1 MDLLEY
7 NLKQRALPT
16 SALEVSLREIKHLIN
31 FRYERLIVDKKTLT
45 KQEIKNRVETIRRL
59 RSQQAITFDI
69 MLERVEKE

>member
-1 MDLLEY
+1 
-7 NLKQRALPT
+7 
-16 SALEVSLREIKHLIN
+16 
-31 FRYERLIVDKKTLT
+31 LIVDKKTLT